1 MASNLTNQS
10 RNVLCKKLLSDKE
23 VNPHPHPPPPR
34 KRSCTLPA
42 VQHSMFR
49 EHCSSSHNLFLLQDS
64 FDDIN
69 LFSIMTVMA
78 FLLSAPLM
86 LSVEGIKFN
95 PSYLQSAVS
104 LANFEKKFQIF
115 VH

>member
-23 VNPHPHPPPPR
+23 VNPPPPR

-49 EHCSSSHNLFLLQDS
+49 EHCSSSHNFFLLQDS

-86 LSVEGIKFN
+86 LSVEGIKFS

-104 LANFEKKFQIF
+104 LAKFEKKFQIF